1 MDQPLNV
8 VLRVRD
14 AERTLAA
21 CIDRLL
27 EVLPDLAERFAVLV
41 VDQGSTDQT
50 LEVAHELALVYPQL
64 RVAPSA
70 TSVDTEPSGTQTGSQ
85 RHDFLVL
92 DHQHRT
98 PTHGD
103 LQSLDKL
110 RRIDPRDPTR
120 FGDMFNWVTSP
131 GRNVV
136 NSG

>member
-1 MDQPLNV
+1 MDQSLNV

-27 EVLPDLAERFAVLV
+27 EILPDVAERFAVLV

-64 RVAPSA
+64 RVASSA
-70 TSVDTEPSGTQTGSQ
+70 SFADSELSGPQTGSR

-92 DHQHRT
+92 DHQQRT
-98 PTHGD
+98 PTREDLRSIGNMRRIESGD
-103 LQSLDKL
+103 LRLD
-110 RRIDPRDPTR
+110 RRVA
-120 FGDMFNWVTSP
+120 NC
-131 GRNVV
+131 
-136 NSG
+136 